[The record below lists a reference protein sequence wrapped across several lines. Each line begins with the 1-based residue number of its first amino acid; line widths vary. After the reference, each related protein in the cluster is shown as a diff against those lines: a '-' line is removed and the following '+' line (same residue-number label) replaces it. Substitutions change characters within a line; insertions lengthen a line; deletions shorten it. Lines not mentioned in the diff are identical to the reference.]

1 MFYLCVLINFHK
13 KAFKTANLLILK
25 ALISV
30 GMTRFERA
38 TTRPP
43 DVYSNRAELH
53 PEIGC
58 ENTTIIYYFQV
69 LFYLSRKFMV
79 AYWSDEFGICI
90 PNRFQYHLSF
100 SCNTSMYLYNIGLS
114 KI

>member
-1 MFYLCVLINFHK
+1 MSKLIS
-13 KAFKTANLLILK
+13 LLPNEYFVPLWILPEKILK
-25 ALISV
+25 EKAPTILLVSALYSMV

-69 LFYLSRKFMV
+69 LF
-79 AYWSDEFGICI
+79 
-90 PNRFQYHLSF
+90 
-100 SCNTSMYLYNIGLS
+100 
-114 KI
+114 